1 MQQAEYEIRNGKY
14 LAARPPYGENY
25 IRLKSL
31 GAFYSATALK
41 NRIRSNVRWEQQTY
55 EVLAEAKQKK
65 SLNVT
70 VIQVLHQYIEVMRIG
85 KIKVQPKDLSKP
97 VSWVNDRELDALL
110 LLNRRIHEGAT
121 LTSIQKDFA
130 EKDQAAR
137 TLRDQLMASQKDLQ
151 TFLELQEKL
160 ELLYGGKPSVRF
172 TREQAEETLKSYP
185 SIKPY
190 NWLGVY
196 QLVANEKQSVQ
207 ELQEKLETAESEL
220 KEEAELAATADR
232 VFGKTFVQDILNR
245 NTFQNSGRFLPNGS
259 FTPDGQFC
267 G

>member
-160 ELLYGGKPSVRF
+160 ELLYGGKPSVSF

-196 QLVANEKQSVQ
+196 QLVENEKQSVQ
-207 ELQEKLETAESEL
+207 ELQGKLETAESEL

>member
-1 MQQAEYEIRNGKY
+1 M
-14 LAARPPYGENY
+14 
-25 IRLKSL
+25 
-31 GAFYSATALK
+31 
-41 NRIRSNVRWEQQTY
+41 RWEQQTY

-70 VIQVLHQYIEVMRIG
+70 VIQVLHQYIEVVRIG

-160 ELLYGGKPSVRF
+160 ELLYGGKPSVSF